1 MSEWAG
7 EMGHDLVVTLCNC
20 WPRRVPGSCRRPST
34 LPILN
39 SCGCTTSSSIIVQEC
54 PLARHT
60 HERPRKWPDSPRSG
74 PRTGVNHV
82 RRDDDA
88 DGRFEA
94 GRSGRAPAAAPQET
108 NPSPPSSTQCRTG
121 PPSPCYLFHSDRSTR
136 CYPHPQ
142 DPVPNSSSH
151 TRTSFEDM
159 SFEASENMDPR
170 DRETAK
176 WLGQVIAAGDDSPVS
191 STKYLPTSNLTT
203 DQATAST
210 AAALASEGR
219 PVIQASG
226 TQTSIARVA
235 AVGATTADVG
245 SARTGE
251 LRRPSAVH
259 ASGKDDD
266 GEIRRRVEPRERK
279 KIGANMLQRPAI
291 R

>member
-1 MSEWAG
+1 
-7 EMGHDLVVTLCNC
+7 
-20 WPRRVPGSCRRPST
+20 
-34 LPILN
+34 
-39 SCGCTTSSSIIVQEC
+39 
-54 PLARHT
+54 
-60 HERPRKWPDSPRSG
+60 
-74 PRTGVNHV
+74 
-82 RRDDDA
+82 
-88 DGRFEA
+88 
-94 GRSGRAPAAAPQET
+94 
-108 NPSPPSSTQCRTG
+108 
-121 PPSPCYLFHSDRSTR
+121 
-136 CYPHPQ
+136 
-142 DPVPNSSSH
+142 
-151 TRTSFEDM
+151 M

-176 WLGQVIAAGDDSPVS
+176 WLGQVIAAGDDSPES
-191 STKYLPTSNLTT
+191 STKFLPTSNLTT